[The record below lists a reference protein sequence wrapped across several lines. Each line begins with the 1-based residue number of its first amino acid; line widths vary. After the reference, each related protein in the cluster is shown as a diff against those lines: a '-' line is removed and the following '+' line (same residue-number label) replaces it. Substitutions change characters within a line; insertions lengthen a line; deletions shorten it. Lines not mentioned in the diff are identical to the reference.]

1 MCIIA
6 AFLLQENMFIRQQII
21 DGFIVDFC
29 CHAAGLVVEIDG
41 DIHQQQVEY
50 DKERDRILAA
60 RGLRVLRIP
69 NREVLE
75 NLPDV
80 LNRIAAACRSLVDA
94 GEDE

>member
-1 MCIIA
+1 
-6 AFLLQENMFIRQQII
+6 MFIRQQII
-21 DGFIVDFC
+21 DGFMVDFC

-80 LNRIAAACRSLVDA
+80 LNRIATACRSLVDA
-94 GEDE
+94 GEAE